1 MLKYFGFGKGKDMKK
16 RKWMKKS
23 VSMAIAMIMALQ
35 IPGTVFAKDTDQQ
48 AELSSGTVESKG
60 LPQSDGNKLRSVSY
74 THLDVYKR
82 QASVPALRIRTE
94 KNTGSISLP

>member
-1 MLKYFGFGKGKDMKK
+1 MLKYFRFGKGKDMKK

-60 LPQSDGNKLRSVSY
+60 LPQSDGNKLRLWYTTRDQRVPGQIPGWSLETEKQVVSY
-74 THLDVYKR
+74 LDK
-82 QASVPALRIRTE
+82 
-94 KNTGSISLP
+94 